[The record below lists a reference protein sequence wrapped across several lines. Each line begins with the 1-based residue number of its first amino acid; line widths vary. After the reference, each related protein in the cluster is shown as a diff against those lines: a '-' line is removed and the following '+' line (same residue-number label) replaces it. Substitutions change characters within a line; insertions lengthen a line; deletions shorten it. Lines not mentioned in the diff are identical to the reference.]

1 MVAALS
7 SSRLFAPHY
16 TWRGVTNKNK
26 MGRGKLDEFLESIL
40 TTEKAKI
47 WLRVNLSTAFTL
59 WQTIGRVFAS
69 PKLWLCTGIFR
80 VTNATGEVKQEASKG
95 GAGETRDP
103 TSTMP
108 VGGKVG
114 GESGKGFKSRETIEG
129 ESIWA
134 AQWMSLKCNEWDL
147 SSDEL
152 EEQKS
157 IYNIILETKY
167 CKGQRRIGGIEKVY
181 RISADGEDV
190 EDAITFQA
198 RGTNETNERND
209 FDEYR
214 EMLEAELGA
223 GV

>member
-1 MVAALS
+1 
-7 SSRLFAPHY
+7 
-16 TWRGVTNKNK
+16 
-26 MGRGKLDEFLESIL
+26 MGREKLDELLESIL

-47 WLRVNLSTAFTL
+47 WLRVTLSTAFTL
-59 WQTIGRVFAS
+59 WHTFKRGFAS
-69 PKLWLCTGIFR
+69 PRLWLCTGIFR

-95 GAGETRDP
+95 GAGEARDP
-103 TSTMP
+103 TSTIP
-108 VGGKVG
+108 VSGKVG
-114 GESGKGFKSRETIEG
+114 GESSKGFESRETIAG

-134 AQWMSLKCNEWDL
+134 AQWMLLKCTEWDL

-167 CKGQRRIGGIEKVY
+167 CKGQRRTEGIEKVY
-181 RISADGEDV
+181 RISADREDV

-209 FDEYR
+209 FDGYR